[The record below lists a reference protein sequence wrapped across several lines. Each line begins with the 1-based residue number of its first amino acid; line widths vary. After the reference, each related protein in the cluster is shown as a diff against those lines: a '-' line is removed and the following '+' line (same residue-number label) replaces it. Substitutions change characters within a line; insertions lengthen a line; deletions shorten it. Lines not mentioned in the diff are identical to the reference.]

1 MLDVADLLA
10 SLPPAAREATLN
22 GPAHAPPKGVVPNFD
37 NPPSQTSLVI
47 GVVTSGI
54 WDKTVQGTCL
64 NEGIIWAAYS
74 CLNLASDVI
83 ILILPQKV
91 IWGLK
96 LSKPKKIG
104 ISIIFAFGLLAC
116 VAATLRIVTSVR
128 KARSTETDTQPSV
141 SEQGLYEQVDEYSLE
156 ASGGGHNDNHSHYQN
171 EPVISASATTLTTHV
186 ITVSEEHDPNTAT
199 FGHQLQHPWITDNH
213 FPAQENGYIPNRNM
227 GLYPTL

>member
-1 MLDVADLLA
+1 MRP
-10 SLPPAAREATLN
+10 S
-22 GPAHAPPKGVVPNFD
+22 
-37 NPPSQTSLVI
+37 NPF
-47 GVVTSGI
+47 
-54 WDKTVQGTCL
+54 
-64 NEGIIWAAYS
+64 YS
-74 CLNLASDVI
+74 
-83 ILILPQKV
+83 
-91 IWGLK
+91 
-96 LSKPKKIG
+96 
-104 ISIIFAFGLLAC
+104 AC
-116 VAATLRIVTSVR
+116 VAATLRIVTSVRYLESTDKTFTVSAVAMCCWAEMVFLFVVVCIPSVPAVAKSFGAKKAFPSLKLRAPYYHR